1 MPALIFW
8 VQQKGESSKIQAA
21 VFPKLGTRLGLNFGS
36 AGATRS
42 VVVNTFSRWNAV
54 CLVSWGRMTEVKL
67 KFQILL
73 LQRSIGKA
81 IWLFVLR
88 VLQVCEIRHT
98 KNLAISG
105 AYHTYHPPHDHD
117 AKLEQ
122 GNIYYI
128 CRKKGDVINGD
139 RWYKRLCTYVYMHI
153 LVDTHVDYK
162 PWVFPRTLR
171 RLKLF
176 AERQK
181 RIELLN
187 ARPKRSWTAGV
198 SPLADY
204 TAEAEGVPQN
214 LMDFAKKG
222 SFPARCFDCPI

>member
-1 MPALIFW
+1 MQYIPVL
-8 VQQKGESSKIQAA
+8 VGGEW
-21 VFPKLGTRLGLNFGS
+21 R
-36 AGATRS
+36 
-42 VVVNTFSRWNAV
+42 RWRQN
-54 CLVSWGRMTEVKL
+54 
-67 KFQILL
+67 FQILRL
-73 LQRSIGKA
+73 HRSTGKV

-88 VLQVCEIRHT
+88 CCRSCEIRHT

-128 CRKKGDVINGD
+128 SRKKGDVINGD
-139 RWYKRLCTYVYMHI
+139 RWYKPICIYAPTYWY
-153 LVDTHVDYK
+153 TCDYK
-162 PWVFPRTLR
+162 PWVFPTTLR

-187 ARPKRSWTAGV
+187 ARPNRSWTAGV

-214 LMDFAKKG
+214 PMDFAKKE